1 MKTYV
6 IFDTNILYTRDYK
19 DFSIFEFNAIYDE
32 VQGKIERNNVIDRF
46 ELRVP
51 EITIK
56 ELFKQQL
63 QSYNN
68 HIETIKSS
76 YLKFEQI
83 YDIDLKIDETFDYE
97 DFLGKKKEQYLSSK
111 AINILPIC
119 KEEKFVR
126 IVERALNKEAPFE
139 GKDKKSDKGFK
150 DALIWESLLEFAET
164 HDGEYIFFTADK
176 GFKKELQHEF
186 MEVAGRNIKI
196 YGKDDKQK
204 LDLDI
209 EKYSAEKST
218 RMRLELVQE
227 NLEGVLDTL
236 LTELEYKAFQEVELN
251 GILCTVNDFEITPKL
266 IDLNEVGDE
275 RFKFKMK
282 GKMKAGKTGIS
293 YELKTSLYFLVEI
306 DKLMNS
312 KIQVITLDNI
322 DATSMEDDII
332 NIADISFKFHPE
344 EEELDSEEEE
354 LDSEEEE
361 LDSEEEEL
369 DSEEEEFNS
378 EEEEFNSE
386 EEEFNSEEEETIIMV
401 SKESFISVFSN
412 SEFGKDEAFV
422 EELTHTI
429 QNNYTVDWTKFD
441 SKKAQMKLAIKNYL
455 RRKQLTGEN
464 VEDITDLI
472 IEKLIENYNKEEVI
486 I

>member
-1 MKTYV
+1 MKTYI
-6 IFDTNILYTRDYK
+6 IFDTNILYMRDYK
-19 DFSIFEFNAIYDE
+19 DFSIFEFSPIYDE

-46 ELRVP
+46 ELNVP

-63 QSYNN
+63 QSYST
-68 HIETIKSS
+68 HIETMKSS
-76 YLKFEQI
+76 YLKFKQI
-83 YDIDLKIDETFDYE
+83 YDIDLKIDEKFDYE
-97 DFLGKKKEQYLSSK
+97 NFLDKKKEQYISSK
-111 AINILPIC
+111 AISILPVC

-150 DALIWESLLEFAET
+150 DALIWESLLEFAEMN
-164 HDGEYIFFTADK
+164 DGEYIFFTADK
-176 GFKKELQHEF
+176 GFKKELEHEF
-186 MEVAGRNIKI
+186 IEVTGRNIKI
-196 YGKDDKQK
+196 YGRDDKQK

-227 NLEGVLDTL
+227 NLEGLLNTL
-236 LTELEYKAFQEVELN
+236 LSELEYKAFQEVELN
-251 GILCTVNDFEITPKL
+251 GILCTVSDFEITPKL
-266 IDLNEVGDE
+266 IDLNEVGDK

-293 YELKTSLYFLVEI
+293 YELKTSLYFLVEV
-306 DKLMNS
+306 DNLVS
-312 KIQVITLDNI
+312 SQIQVIKLDNI

-332 NIADISFKFHPE
+332 NIADISFEFHPE

-361 LDSEEEEL
+361 LDSEEKEVDSEEEEL
-369 DSEEEEFNS
+369 DSEEKEVDS
-378 EEEEFNSE
+378 EEEES
-386 EEEFNSEEEETIIMV
+386 TIAI

-412 SEFGKDEAFV
+412 SEFEKDEVFL

-429 QNNYTVDWTKFD
+429 ENNYTVDWTKFD
-441 SKKAQMKLAIKNYL
+441 SKKAQMKLAIKIYL
-455 RRKQLTGEN
+455 RRKQFDSEN
-464 VEDITDLI
+464 VETITDLI
-472 IEKLIENYNKEEVI
+472 IEKLIEDYNKEEVGI
-486 I
+486 